1 MNNNLLLSI
10 TEVSELL
17 GISRPS
23 TYQLAHRTDF
33 PVVHLGG
40 RTLVPLEQLK
50 QWLEDQMQQAHDA
63 SNG

>member
-1 MNNNLLLSI
+1 MNNKLLLSI

-23 TYQLAHRTDF
+23 TYQLAHRADF

-40 RTLVPLEQLK
+40 
-50 QWLEDQMQQAHDA
+50 ADA
-63 SNG
+63 RPSGATETVAGGPDATGA